1 VPKKPLK
8 RDELLKR
15 LKRFG
20 VVALKR
26 RGKGSETVLLLPS
39 PENPKKGELFT
50 IRDHGKKTEIYI
62 PVINALLDRFKIDP
76 DDFWK

>member
-1 VPKKPLK
+1 MPKSPLK
-8 RDELLKR
+8 RDELLRR

-20 VVALKR
+20 VVVLKK
-26 RGKGSETVLLLPS
+26 RGKGSETVLLLPDAKNS
-39 PENPKKGELFT
+39 EKGELFT

-62 PVINALLDRFKIDP
+62 PVINALLRRFRIDP